1 MFKLLSPK
9 LIQAE
14 IAESTYLYDLKILD
28 ENRKQLRRNG
38 ISISIDDF
46 GAGYSSLNILSK
58 VSADV
63 IKLDQQFLEESK
75 RGKMTPEFMKY
86 LVMMIK
92 QLGFAIIAEGVETKE
107 QVQML
112 KEAGCDQAQGYYYAR
127 PMPVKEF
134 LEYLERN

>member
-1 MFKLLSPK
+1 MLFRS
-9 LIQAE
+9 
-14 IAESTYLYDLKILD
+14 
-28 ENRKQLRRNG
+28 
-38 ISISIDDF
+38 
-46 GAGYSSLNILSK
+46 
-58 VSADV
+58 
-63 IKLDQQFLEESK
+63 
-75 RGKMTPEFMKY
+75 
-86 LVMMIK
+86 VMMIK